1 MMVSDAQSRKPRVGI
16 DPSVAEEQL
25 ATVEFLGDP
34 SSHGGLPV
42 ERIDTHISHIF
53 LVGDH
58 AYKLKRSLRTN
69 FLDFTTILLREAACR
84 REIEVNVVVASA
96 IYHQVLPIVR
106 HGDDLALGG
115 EGELVDWVVSMHRF
129 DRTKEFDVLAES
141 GRLNTELI
149 ESLADVVAQ
158 MHDKAPRTPDF
169 GGAVRV
175 LATIRQIA
183 DGIAEAPKVSA
194 LTDLL
199 ARWRIRAEAALDTNA
214 RRFDTRRRHGFVRR
228 CHGDLH
234 LGNICMFDGRP
245 TPFDALEFNE
255 EMASIDVLYDIAF
268 IIMDLMER
276 DLRPLSNAFLNRYLS
291 ATRDYSGLALLP
303 LFISMRAAVRA
314 LVAACRPV
322 QDSLEPSVAQRLTFA
337 SESLSEAATP
347 RLIAIGG
354 LSGSGKSTIARRVA
368 PQTGNGTGAVLL
380 RSDVARKRLFNVAP
394 EERLP
399 DGAYGKEVSSRV
411 YLQLARDAG
420 RAVAAGSSAILDAT
434 FLSIE
439 ERWRVES
446 VAERAGVRFTGI
458 WLDCDP
464 EELRRRVSARGRDAS
479 DAEITVLNRQL
490 ACHPGAESWVP
501 VFAGGGVGETV
512 TSVLSVLCEYS
523 EAG

>member
-1 MMVSDAQSRKPRVGI
+1 MVSDAQSRKPRVGI
-16 DPSVAEEQL
+16 DPSVAEEQQ

-34 SSHGGLPV
+34 LSHGGLPV

-69 FLDFTTILLREAACR
+69 FLDFTTISLREAACR

-96 IYHQVLPIVR
+96 IYQKVLPIVR
-106 HGDDLALGG
+106 QGSDLALGG
-115 EGELVDWVVSMHRF
+115 EGELVDWVVSMRRF
-129 DRTKEFDVLAES
+129 DRTKEFDVMAES
-141 GRLNTELI
+141 GRLDADLVEA
-149 ESLADVVAQ
+149 LADVVAE

-169 GGAVRV
+169 GGADRVR
-175 LATIRQIA
+175 ATIRQIA
-183 DGIAEAPKVSA
+183 DGIAEAPKNGA
-194 LTDLL
+194 LTNLL
-199 ARWRIRAEAALDTNA
+199 ALWRTRAEAALTANA
-214 RRFDTRRRHGFVRR
+214 RRFDTRQKHGFVRR

-268 IIMDLMER
+268 TVMDMMER
-276 DLRPLSNAFLNRYLS
+276 ELRPLSNAFLNRYLS

-314 LVAACRPV
+314 LVAAYRPV
-322 QDSLEPSVAQRLTFA
+322 LDPLEPSAAERLSFA
-337 SESLSEAATP
+337 NESLSEAATP

-368 PQTGNGTGAVLL
+368 PQIGIGTGAVLL
-380 RSDVARKRLFNVAP
+380 RSDVARKRLFNVVP
-394 EERLP
+394 EESLP
-399 DGAYGKEVSSRV
+399 DGAYRKEVSRRV

-434 FLSIE
+434 FLLVE
-439 ERWRVES
+439 DRWRVEK
-446 VAERAGVRFTGI
+446 VAERAGIRFIGI

-479 DAEITVLNRQL
+479 DADIAVLNRQL
-490 ACHPGAESWVP
+490 ERHPGPERWISVS
-501 VFAGGGVGETV
+501 AGGGVGETV
-512 TSVLSVLCEYS
+512 ADVLCVLREHS
-523 EAG
+523 GFG